1 MGVPNETCVAL
12 DSDHVHMTKFD
23 DPTNEVY
30 QLIVRRIRELS
41 ERQTEGFAEA
51 AKAGT
56 FQRNDDLILR
66 SSKLIK
72 YDEQLTFKSEGIHR
86 CWLSWIEW

>member
-1 MGVPNETCVAL
+1 MDVPNETCVAL

-23 DPTNEVY
+23 DPANEVY
-30 QLIVRRIRELS
+30 QLIVRQIRELLGP
-41 ERQTEGFAEA
+41 QTEGLSEA

-66 SSKLIK
+66 SSGLIK
-72 YDEQLTFKSEGIHR
+72 CDEQLTSDSEGMYR
-86 CWLSWIEW
+86 GWPSWKKW